1 MALQKTQVSIILVV
15 GALVAVSTLVSG
27 LLIASQTI
35 PNTGKVKAIGVGV
48 YSDSGCNQPVLSIPW
63 GTLDPGE
70 TSNETVYICNK
81 GNVAV
86 VLSMTTENWSSASA
100 SSYITLSWNLEEGY
114 VLNHEESVE
123 TVLTLS
129 VPSNISG
136 VEKFTFDI
144 IITGTEST

>member
-1 MALQKTQVSIILVV
+1 MTLQKTQVSIILVV
-15 GALVAVSTLVSG
+15 GALVAVTTLVSG

-35 PNTGKVKAIGVGV
+35 PNTGNVKAIGVGV
-48 YSDSGCNQPVLSIPW
+48 YSDSACTQEVLSIPW

-70 TSNETVYICNK
+70 TCDETVYIRNE

-86 VLSMTTENWSSASA
+86 VLSMTTENWDPSSA
-100 SSYITLSWNLEEGY
+100 SSYITLSWNLEQGY
-114 VLNHEESVE
+114 VLNHGQSVE

-129 VPSNISG
+129 VSSSISG
-136 VEKFTFDI
+136 VESFTFDI